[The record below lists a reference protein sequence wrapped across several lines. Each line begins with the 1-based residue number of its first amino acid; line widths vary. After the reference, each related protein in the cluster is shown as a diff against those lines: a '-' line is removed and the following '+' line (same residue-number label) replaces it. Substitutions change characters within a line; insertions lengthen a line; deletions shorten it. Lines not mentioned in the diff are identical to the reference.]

1 MGHKMQVRK
10 TMQFKCLFSMVLT
23 LGLVLM
29 STGVHAGAR
38 EQAKRIHDRLAGV
51 PASNAVIDAMEAC
64 ILDNTSTACT
74 DSVNDTNLVGSGP
87 VFAAH
92 IAMQNSAFYNATVKN
107 FASPWTN
114 EEQDIFVPL
123 NDYSATVIGMV
134 RDNTPFSSLL
144 SADIIYTGSPTLGL
158 PAYSAT
164 NNNHYIQLEN
174 RNIDM
179 SNTANLVAMS
189 QSAVT
194 GLPANATAGVM
205 TTRAAARAFFID
217 GTNRAMFR
225 FTMLNHLCNDMEQI
239 KDNTRAHDRV
249 RQDVSRSPGGDS
261 RIFFSACVGCH
272 AGMEPLTQAYAYYNF
287 EYTPGNEDSGRLVYT
302 PGNVQPKYLINAGNF
317 KYGYVTTDDRWD
329 NYWRVGP
336 NSLLGWDTNN
346 LSLPSS
352 GNGAKTMGRE
362 LGNTY
367 AFATCQVKK
376 VFKTVCLRGPTV
388 NDSGTPSELTTVT
401 AAFKSNNYNMKMLF
415 AETAEACMGN

>member
-1 MGHKMQVRK
+1 MGHKMQAIK
-10 TMQFKCLFSMVLT
+10 TMQFKYLFSVMLT
-23 LGLVLM
+23 LGLVLT
-29 STGVHAGAR
+29 STGVQAGAR

-51 PASNAVIDAMEAC
+51 PATNAVLDTMEAC
-64 ILDNTSTACT
+64 ILDKNSTTCT
-74 DSVNDTNLVGSGP
+74 DGGGDPNLGTGAVVAG
-87 VFAAH
+87 H
-92 IAMQNSAFYNATVKN
+92 IAMQNPAFYNATVKN

-134 RDNTPFSSLL
+134 RDGTPFSQLL
-144 SADIIYTGSPTLGL
+144 SANIIYIGGPTLGL
-158 PAYSAT
+158 PGYSTT
-164 NNNHYIQLEN
+164 NNNHYIEIEN

-179 SNTANLVAMS
+179 SNTTNLVAMQ

-194 GLPANATAGVM
+194 GLPAGATAGVM

-261 RIFFSACVGCH
+261 RLFFNDCVSCH
-272 AGMEPLTQAYAYYNF
+272 AGMDPLAQAFAYYEF
-287 EYTPGNEDSGRLVYT
+287 AYTAGNEDSGQLVYT

-336 NSLLGWDTNN
+336 NSLLGWDTNAN
-346 LSLPSS
+346 SLPTS
-352 GNGAKTMGRE
+352 GNGAKSMGNE
-362 LGNTY
+362 LANSY
-367 AFATCQVKK
+367 AFASCQVKK
-376 VFKTVCLRGPTV
+376 VFQTVCFREPTV
-388 NDSGTPSELTTVT
+388 DDSSTTSESTTIT
-401 AAFKSNNYNMKMLF
+401 ASFKTNNYNMKMLF

>member
-10 TMQFKCLFSMVLT
+10 TMQFKYLFSMMLT
-23 LGLVLM
+23 LGLVLS

-64 ILDNTSTACT
+64 ILDKNSTVCSDGGG
-74 DSVNDTNLVGSGP
+74 DSSLGNGAVV
-87 VFAAH
+87 AAH
-92 IAMQNSAFYNATVKN
+92 IAMQNPAFYNATVKN

-114 EEQDIFVPL
+114 EEQDVFVPL

-134 RDNTPFSSLL
+134 RDSTPFSSLL
-144 SADIIYTGSPTLGL
+144 SADIIYIGAPTLGL

-164 NNNHYIQLEN
+164 NNNHYIEIEQ

-179 SNTANLVAMS
+179 SSTTNLVAMS
-189 QSAVT
+189 QSTVT

-225 FTMLNHLCNDMEQI
+225 FTVLNHMCNDMEQI

-261 RIFFSACVGCH
+261 RLFFNDCVACH
-272 AGMEPLTQAYAYYNF
+272 AGMDPMAQAFAYYNF
-287 EYTPGNEDSGRLVYT
+287 EYTAGNEDSGRLVYT
-302 PGNVQPKYLINAGNF
+302 PGNVQAKYLINAGNF

-336 NSLLGWDTNN
+336 NSLLGWDTQN
-346 LSLPSS
+346 LSLPAS

-362 LGNTY
+362 LGNSH
-367 AFATCQVKK
+367 AFAACQVKK
-376 VFKTVCLRGPTV
+376 VFKTVCLREPTV
-388 NDSGTPSELTTVT
+388 DDTTTTSESTTIT
-401 AAFKSNNYNMKMLF
+401 ASFKSNNYNMKMLF